1 MDNLTNVVND
11 ILFDEIKQDQGVF
24 KDVNID
30 TDGNILVGEKF
41 LINNINTFSI
51 TFLENNIIIFMELT

>member
-30 TDGNILVGEKF
+30 TDGNILVGEKC
-41 LINNINTFSI
+41 LIRKRILIPSLFSMI
-51 TFLENNIIIFMELT
+51 TLSYSRN

>member
-41 LINNINTFSI
+41 LINKINTFSI